1 VAGPR
6 EYTAGT
12 RAALATLSKGHCYYP
27 GCTVPTIV
35 FIEGEPVINYQIAH
49 IRDAKPGNR
58 YVAHMTEDERRS
70 FKNLVLL
77 CKPHHDYVDRQKP
90 ELFSINTLQE
100 WKESRESAAVAELR
114 GLDGLTEEKLAEMI
128 RDAVA
133 AGSTRSPLLDW
144 TVDEDQFENDVAHV
158 LRSSDDITLRRF
170 LERADKEWRGLIDEK
185 VGSVAEALR
194 LLDRLTC
201 LAAYDIRWNRSEWAS
216 TVVDTLA
223 SMYSAVLS
231 EHGAIRPRLVEP
243 GHRLLMA
250 ILDRVLG
257 LGTVAVD
264 VGAWRL
270 INDFALRTPDR
281 MSETYTN
288 WIRHTTTS
296 ASRAGALQYTDSAGR
311 TVRSSY
317 LEIALF
323 DIGGLR
329 CLNPDAPDKDQ
340 FRSRLAGFDALATI
354 SAWYHAPGDGDDPH
368 FPWHRAY
375 EGDRYENA
383 IALVLTNPEVRE
395 VVFPGNDQSLAQ
407 LLLRLEQFGI
417 REMSRFGGGWRY
429 VHPTIQVFVAPERE
443 RQHREQLLDTVR
455 GQAQRTGSRL
465 PVSRRG
471 QKPTIVTYTTGETQ
485 AFVAD
490 LETYKRLAS
499 SGVIDPRTAAF
510 GRPPRLLSEWN
521 AEELQAWLD
530 QSLDQ

>member
-1 VAGPR
+1 MAGPR

-58 YVAHMTEDERRS
+58 YVAEMTERAS

-90 ELFSINTLQE
+90 ELFSIETLQE
-100 WKESRESAAVAELR
+100 WKGARESAAVAELR
-114 GLDGLTEEKLAEMI
+114 GLDGLTEDKLAEMI
-128 RDAVA
+128 RDALAV
-133 AGSTRSPLLDW
+133 GPTRSPSLDW
-144 TVDEDQFENDVAHV
+144 TVDEDQFENDVADV

-170 LERADKEWRGLIDEK
+170 LERADREWRDLIDENA
-185 VGSVAEALR
+185 GSVVDALR

-201 LAAYDIRWNRSEWAS
+201 LAAYAIRWDRGEWAS
-216 TVVDTLA
+216 TVVDALA

-231 EHGAIRPRLVEP
+231 EHGSIRPRLVEP

-250 ILDRVLG
+250 IVDRVLG

-270 INDFALRTPDR
+270 INDVALRTPDR
-281 MSETYTN
+281 MHPAFTN

-296 ASRAGALQYTDSAGR
+296 ASRAGPLQYTDSSGR
-311 TVRSSY
+311 TVKSSY
-317 LEIALF
+317 LEIALL
-323 DIGGLR
+323 DIGGLH
-329 CLNPDAPDKDQ
+329 CLNSDAPDTEQ

-354 SAWYHAPGDGDDPH
+354 STWYHAPGDRDHPY

-375 EGDRYENA
+375 ESDRYENA

-395 VVFPGNDQSLAQ
+395 AVFPGNDQTLAQ
-407 LLLRLEQFGI
+407 LLLQLEQFGI
-417 REMSRFGGGWRY
+417 QEMSRFGGGWRY
-429 VHPTIQVFVAPERE
+429 VHPTIQAFVAPERE

-455 GQAQRTGSRL
+455 GQAERTGARL
-465 PVSRRG
+465 PMSRRG
-471 QKPTIVTYTTGETQ
+471 QNPTIVTYTTGPPK
-485 AFVAD
+485 AFVPD

-499 SGVIDPRTAAF
+499 SGGIDPRTTTF
-510 GRPPRLLSEWN
+510 GRPPRLLSKWRT
-521 AEELQAWLD
+521 EELQTWLD